1 MLQLPVLR
9 WGQPYTSMEVDHVV
23 HFSTGE
29 PIATVSR
36 ANGGLVQRD
45 MRKAQQARQA
55 LRAIPIDDLI
65 ERLGKAGDLYTSG
78 TLPMGDGTQTADD
91 FVLLEALVG
100 LPPPQNRNVQHVYQ
114 LPTTTY

>member
-9 WGQPYTSMEVDHVV
+9 WGQPYTSMEVDQVV

-45 MRKAQQARQA
+45 
-55 LRAIPIDDLI
+55 
-65 ERLGKAGDLYTSG
+65 S
-78 TLPMGDGTQTADD
+78 
-91 FVLLEALVG
+91 
-100 LPPPQNRNVQHVYQ
+100 
-114 LPTTTY
+114 